1 MKIFIYKSLV
11 AFFLFLVLF
20 KLTVGS
26 LVTDYEKKF
35 DETLS
40 KDSLTKFKSKL
51 REEIKSG
58 IKKEKILN
66 EEDAALIKDFLDKIS
81 KEINEAKYKLNL
93 V

>member
-81 KEINEAKYKLNL
+81 KEINEAK
-93 V
+93 

>member
-58 IKKEKILN
+58 IKKERILN
-66 EEDAALIKDFLDKIS
+66 EEDAVLIKDFLDKIS
-81 KEINEAKYKLNL
+81 KEINEAK
-93 V
+93 

>member
-40 KDSLTKFKSKL
+40 KDSLAKFKSKL

-66 EEDAALIKDFLDKIS
+66 EEDASLIKDFLDKIS
-81 KEINEAKYKLNL
+81 KEINEAK
-93 V
+93 

>member
-40 KDSLTKFKSKL
+40 KDSLAKFKSKL

-81 KEINEAKYKLNL
+81 KEINEAK
-93 V
+93 

>member
-40 KDSLTKFKSKL
+40 KDSLTKFQKKL
-51 REEIKSG
+51 M
-58 IKKEKILN
+58 
-66 EEDAALIKDFLDKIS
+66 
-81 KEINEAKYKLNL
+81 KLNKN
-93 V
+93 